1 MSIPHETRTVTVNNP
16 HGLHMRPAGMVAKLC
31 RNFESKIEISKGD
44 LRIDAK
50 DVLAILTLFAE
61 KGSELGL
68 HASGTDAA
76 KAISDVAE
84 MLSSDFS
91 DELSGNNSP

>member
-1 MSIPHETRTVTVNNP
+1 
-16 HGLHMRPAGMVAKLC
+16 MRPAGMVAKLC